1 MTDLPTVL
9 RWLTAGESHGP
20 ALVAVLEGLPAHVRV
35 TTADLADALAR
46 RRLGLGRG
54 ARMKFEADAVTIL
67 GGVRHGETQGG
78 PVAVQIG
85 NTEWPKWETVMA
97 ADPVPAEVLA
107 EQARNAPLTRPR
119 PGHADLV
126 GMQKYDFDE
135 ARPVL
140 ERASARE
147 TAARVAL
154 GRIAANFLEQALGA
168 RLLSHVVELGTVAV
182 PAGRL
187 PQPDDLAAVDADPVR
202 CFDPET
208 SAAMVAEVQQAQKD
222 GDTLGGVVEVV
233 AWGLPPGLGSH
244 VHWDRRLDARLA
256 GALMGIQAIKGV
268 EVGDGFALA
277 RSRGSAAHDE
287 IVPGAEGIARAS
299 HRSGGTEGG
308 MTTGEVLR
316 VRAAMKPIATVPR
329 ALRTVDTSTG
339 EATVA
344 HHQRSDVCAV
354 PAAGVVA
361 EAMVALVLAEAALE
375 KFGGDSVAET
385 RRNHEAYLKH
395 IADRGLR
402 VHAP

>member
-1 MTDLPTVL
+1 VL

-20 ALVAVLEGLPAHVRV
+20 ALVAILEGLPAHVRV

-46 RRLGLGRG
+46 RRLGVGRG

-78 PVAVQIG
+78 PIAVQIG

-97 ADPVPAEVLA
+97 ADPVADDVLA

-135 ARPVL
+135 ARPIL

-154 GRIAANFLEQALGA
+154 GRVAANFCEQAFGV
-168 RLLSHVVELGTVAV
+168 RVLSHVVELGTVAA

-187 PQPDDLAAVDADPVR
+187 PRPDDLAAVDADPVR
-202 CFDPET
+202 CFDPAT

-256 GALMGIQAIKGV
+256 AALMGIQAIKGV
-268 EVGDGFALA
+268 EVGDGFELA
-277 RSRGSAAHDE
+277 RTRGSAAHDE
-287 IVPGAEGIARAS
+287 ILPGTEGIARAS

-308 MTTGEVLR
+308 MSTGEVLR

-329 ALRTVDTSTG
+329 ALRTVDTTTG
-339 EATVA
+339 DAAVA

-361 EAMVALVLAEAALE
+361 EAMVALVLAAAALE
-375 KFGGDSVAET
+375 KFGGDSVTET
-385 RRNHEAYLKH
+385 RRNYQTYLMSV
-395 IADRGLR
+395 ADRGLQVR
-402 VHAP
+402 GHES